1 MDRNPQNIKEKFT
14 SKPTGNQ
21 THYHCEAPEIKLK
34 THPKFT
40 HHREAHDAGLTK
52 PHHATP
58 MLTFNLATVACLKED
73 DREVR
78 EEVWM
83 KTEIELEGKKKK
95 KLKLSERERK
105 QIIKYLSKLLQ
116 YLSRPK
122 SMEHEFRY
130 MTILLNLHNLLNII
144 NPQ

>member
-21 THYHCEAPEIKLK
+21 THYRCEAPEIKLK

-58 MLTFNLATVACLKED
+58 TLTSNLATVACLKED

-78 EEVWM
+78 E
-83 KTEIELEGKKKK
+83 
-95 KLKLSERERK
+95 RE
-105 QIIKYLSKLLQ
+105 
-116 YLSRPK
+116 
-122 SMEHEFRY
+122 
-130 MTILLNLHNLLNII
+130 NII
-144 NPQ
+144 NPNCYNTCHDPNPWNMNLDT